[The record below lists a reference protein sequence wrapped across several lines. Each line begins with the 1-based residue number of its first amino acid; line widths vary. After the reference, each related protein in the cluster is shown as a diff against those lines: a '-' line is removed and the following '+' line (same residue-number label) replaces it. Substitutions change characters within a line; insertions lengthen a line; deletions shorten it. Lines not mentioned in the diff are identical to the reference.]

1 MSIPTVAIVGRPN
14 VGKSTLFNRIVGGRE
29 AIVHDQPGVTRDR
42 KYGLADWSG
51 RTFTVVDTGGYLP
64 DSADKIDQAVLQ
76 QIKEAILES
85 DLVVFLVDA
94 KTGLTEFDK
103 ELAVLLKKTG
113 RPVLL
118 AVNKVD
124 TEAKELHGAEFY
136 ALGFGDPIPIA
147 AVSGRNT
154 GDFLDKVIATLPPG
168 NHRMIKVDESVI
180 SLAVVGRPNVGKSSF
195 VNALLGVDK
204 LIVTDIPGTTRDAI
218 DTKIKYYGQE
228 FLLID
233 TAGLR
238 KKSRITDAV
247 EFYSTLRSRE
257 SILRCDVAVVIID
270 ATLGVET
277 QDLKIIAEA
286 IRLNKGVVL
295 AINKWDLIEKDADT
309 ARQYQQQIREALRGN
324 DFLPTVFISALTKQ
338 RVYKVLEL
346 AKSVQEER
354 RRTIRTAELNEFLA
368 EVTRRYAPP
377 SMDQKEVKIK
387 YCTQVKSNPPVIA
400 FFTNA
405 PDSIKANY
413 RAYLEKQFRERFGF
427 FGVPVTFV
435 FRKK

>member
-180 SLAVVGRPNVGKSSF
+180 SLAVVGRS
-195 VNALLGVDK
+195 LL
-204 LIVTDIPGTTRDAI
+204 
-218 DTKIKYYGQE
+218 
-228 FLLID
+228 LL
-233 TAGLR
+233 THCWA
-238 KKSRITDAV
+238 
-247 EFYSTLRSRE
+247 
-257 SILRCDVAVVIID
+257 
-270 ATLGVET
+270 
-277 QDLKIIAEA
+277 
-286 IRLNKGVVL
+286 
-295 AINKWDLIEKDADT
+295 W
-309 ARQYQQQIREALRGN
+309 
-324 DFLPTVFISALTKQ
+324 IS
-338 RVYKVLEL
+338 
-346 AKSVQEER
+346 
-354 RRTIRTAELNEFLA
+354 
-368 EVTRRYAPP
+368 
-377 SMDQKEVKIK
+377 
-387 YCTQVKSNPPVIA
+387 
-400 FFTNA
+400 
-405 PDSIKANY
+405 
-413 RAYLEKQFRERFGF
+413 
-427 FGVPVTFV
+427 
-435 FRKK
+435 